1 MRVRVVLVALVSLI
15 VFGLGIPLVSGQDG
29 ETATVEAVVES
40 FYADYL
46 ARLQSEVA
54 QGTGS
59 PLIEG
64 AYRSSPYL
72 TPGWIANVD
81 NTLATIENGATRID
95 PFILAQDVPE
105 RVEVEVTEVWADGAE
120 TLVRQYFSGNPF
132 PHNITVLLN
141 NRDGWKIDYVV
152 DGENVTPAGV
162 VDAYY
167 TWYLGYVQPDAQGN
181 IANPLTDRAYGFSPY
196 LTERLIAE
204 IDEMVS
210 SSEILAAD
218 PFLLAQDVPS
228 SFAVEEISATESDAT
243 VLLRGWFAGNPES
256 HDVLVTLTRGVDFWQ
271 IDRISADIPPEVVA
285 ARFYNGY
292 IAYRRY
298 DIEQGSG
305 RRPLVDWASGLE
317 ESLGDDVREMLTGVF
332 ASGDALMVDPV
343 LCAQDLPL
351 RVDAVVVEGTDAR
364 AVVRMD
370 ALYPAGE
377 GVYDHFP
384 LTIVD
389 LTQVDGR
396 WHVTG
401 IACAR

>member
-1 MRVRVVLVALVSLI
+1 MRVALISLI
-15 VFGLGIPLVSGQDG
+15 VFGLGVAIVSGQED
-29 ETATVEAVVES
+29 ETAAIQEVVES

-46 ARLQSEVA
+46 VQLQSEIA
-54 QGTGS
+54 HGTGS

-81 NTLATIENGATRID
+81 NTLATIENGATLID

-120 TLVRQYFSGNPF
+120 TLVRQYFSGDPF
-132 PHNITVLLN
+132 SHNITVLLN

-167 TWYLGYVQPDAQGN
+167 TWYLGYVQPDAHGN
-181 IANPLTDRAYGFSPY
+181 VANPLTDRAYGFSPY

-204 IDEMVS
+204 IDGMVRGS
-210 SSEILAAD
+210 DALGAD
-218 PFLLAQDVPS
+218 PFLQAQDVPGSFTVEAIS
-228 SFAVEEISATESDAT
+228 STDTDAT
-243 VLLRGWFAGNPES
+243 VLLHGWFAGNPDS
-256 HDVLVTLTRGVDFWQ
+256 HDVLLLLTRGADFWQ
-271 IDRISADIPPEVVA
+271 INRVSADIPPEAVA

-298 DIEQGSG
+298 DIEQDSG

-317 ESLGDDVREMLTGVF
+317 SSLNDEVRDTLTGIF
-332 ASGDALMVDPV
+332 AGGDALMVDPV
-343 LCAQDLPL
+343 LCAQDLPQ
-351 RVDAVVVEGTDAR
+351 RVDAVVVDATDAH
-364 AVVRMD
+364 AAVRMD

-377 GVYDHFP
+377 GSYDHYP

-389 LTQVDGR
+389 LSQVDGE
-396 WHVTG
+396 WLVSG